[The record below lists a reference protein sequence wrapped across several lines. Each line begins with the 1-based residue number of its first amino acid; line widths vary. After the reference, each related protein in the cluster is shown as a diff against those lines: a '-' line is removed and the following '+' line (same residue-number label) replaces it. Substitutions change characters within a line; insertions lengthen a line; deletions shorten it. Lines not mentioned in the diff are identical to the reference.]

1 MDEYDDGP
9 YWAILLMYGSHYM
22 RHTGFRRLMVVN
34 GTPGFLGCHTITSST
49 TMKEGEEQV
58 FMGYSRSSPVIG
70 KGKVL
75 LKLTFGKVLTL
86 NDVLY
91 VPDI

>member
-34 GTPGFLGCHTITSST
+34 GTPGFRGVTLFFKKYILFWDKT
-49 TMKEGEEQV
+49 
-58 FMGYSRSSPVIG
+58 
-70 KGKVL
+70 
-75 LKLTFGKVLTL
+75 LKNL
-86 NDVLY
+86 
-91 VPDI
+91 